1 MRGTWWLRYPEPR
14 PAVEGV
20 DFALDSKDG
29 SGDEILE
36 FVPDSNDEGGGAEL
50 TSQASDI
57 EFVPDSEAQETGPP
71 EEMRPRFIRFVD
83 QIL

>member
-20 DFALDSKDG
+20 DFTLDSEDG

-57 EFVPDSEAQETGPP
+57 EFVPNSKAQETAPL
-71 EEMRPRFIRFVD
+71 EEMRLRFVRFVD